1 MMLRVFI
8 DTEILEYFKMHVYII
23 KMSYYIEKYKFKEIF
38 IKDYTLELTLARI
51 S

>member
-8 DTEILEYFKMHVYII
+8 DTDILEYVKMHVYII
-23 KMSYYIEKYKFKEIF
+23 KMNYYIEKYKFNEII
-38 IKDYTLELTLARI
+38 IKYYTLELTLARI

>member
-1 MMLRVFI
+1 
-8 DTEILEYFKMHVYII
+8 MHVYII

-51 S
+51 SKTLAFLHVIS